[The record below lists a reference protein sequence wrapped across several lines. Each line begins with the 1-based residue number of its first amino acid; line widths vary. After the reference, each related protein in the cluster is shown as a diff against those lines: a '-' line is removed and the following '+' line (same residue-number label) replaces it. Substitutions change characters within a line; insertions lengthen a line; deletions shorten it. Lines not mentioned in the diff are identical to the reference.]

1 MAILSKFIFLV
12 TAANLDVGWAC
23 RT

>member
-12 TAANLDVGWAC
+12 TAANFDVGWAC